1 MISDHNEIDKTRWQ
15 RRMTLLGCFLHFDL
29 SFMLWVLFGALG
41 IPLSEAAKLS
51 PSEKGLVV
59 ATPILAGSLL
69 RVPIGMLVD
78 RFGGKRIGMLHLT
91 FLFIPLG
98 LASQIKPTLPSLLV
112 IGAMLGA
119 AGASFAIA
127 LPLASRWFPPDRQG
141 LAMGVAAAGN
151 SGTVI
156 TNLVAPRL
164 AIAIGVGAT
173 FGIAMGALAIVLIAF
188 TLLAREAPRT
198 TQTPRR
204 TLPSLRDPDLRW
216 MCLFYAIT
224 FGGYVGLASFLPLYL
239 RDRYSL
245 PPITAGYITASLSFL
260 GSVSRPI
267 GGIISDRLGGSR
279 VLAFLLIPIAI
290 AYGLESQQPP
300 LETMVGLLGVSMLC
314 LGLGNGAV
322 FQMVP
327 QRFAREIGLV
337 TGVVGAIG
345 GIGGFILP
353 NVLGQARAVTGSFA
367 TGFVILTALAAGATL
382 LLRAL
387 MATADGWRG
396 SWRGDEAEA
405 DAA

>member
-1 MISDHNEIDKTRWQ
+1 MNSDHNETNKTRWQ
-15 RRMTLLGCFLHFDL
+15 RRLTLLGCFLHFDL

-41 IPLSEAAKLS
+41 IPLSEAAGLS
-51 PSEKGLVV
+51 QSEKGLVV

-78 RFGGKRIGMLHLT
+78 RFGGKRIGMLHLA

-98 LASQIKPTLPSLLV
+98 LASQIKPTLPSLLA

-119 AGASFAIA
+119 AGASFSIA

-198 TQTPRR
+198 TQAPRR

-224 FGGYVGLASFLPLYL
+224 FGDYVGLASFLPLFL

-245 PPITAGYITASLSFL
+245 TPITAGYITASLSFL

-322 FQMVP
+322 FQIVP
-327 QRFAREIGLV
+327 QRFQRDIGAV
-337 TGVVGAIG
+337 TGMIGAIG

-353 NVLGQARAVTGSFA
+353 TLLGSVRQYTGSFSN
-367 TGFVILTALAAGATL
+367 GFVVLALLAASGATCLRILISGRGRWRETALAEPQ
-382 LLRAL
+382 
-387 MATADGWRG
+387 
-396 SWRGDEAEA
+396 S
-405 DAA
+405 